1 MPVITMDID
10 DLKKLSGPG
19 FDPDTFKVEVPMIGA
34 SVEKAEGGELSVEFF
49 PSRPDLF
56 CVEGVSRAYRR
67 FSGIDRAP
75 LIDRM
80 KVEGPSNI
88 TVEVDPG
95 LLGIRPV
102 IGCAL
107 VENVKLDS
115 NALISIMNLQEK
127 LHLTIGRKRKKVAIG
142 IHDASM
148 LVPPFRYRAVHP
160 KEVEF
165 VPLQK
170 QGDWDLDRILRYH
183 EKGRDYA
190 WVLDGLDRYPVIM
203 DSHDQVL
210 SFPPIINGELTKVT
224 EGTETIFVDCTG
236 LDVRAVSQCVN
247 IICSQLLERG
257 GTLRSVKVD
266 GPKGK
271 EWESYRLSGG
281 PWPDFRWME
290 RALDLGLTRTWLGKD
305 ISPEEASE
313 ALFRMGYEGIGTD
326 GSLLRC
332 LSPPWRGDILHQ
344 TDIMEDVAIGY
355 GFERFEGV
363 GSNRQTTGRERPIRA
378 LSSLMRESLIG
389 MGYLEIMTLS
399 LTNEDTQFR
408 MMGRAEGMHPRVQN
422 PISVEHTMLRV
433 SAIPSILQVLRSN
446 KHRDLP
452 QDLFEVADVQVGNL
466 DRKVLGVVSVDT
478 KASFTEVKGKVQRLL
493 QDLQVVFDVAPADL
507 GCYIRGRA
515 ACITVHK
522 DVLGKRQKYDGPF
535 PELYGTDGIPLGHMG
550 ELHPSLIAEMELTSP
565 ASAFELDLDL
575 LLSVREHFLIH

>member
-1 MPVITMDID
+1 MDID
-10 DLKKLSGPG
+10 DLKSLAGPG
-19 FDPDTFKVEVPMIGA
+19 FDLEAFKEEVPMIGA
-34 SVEKAEGGELSVEFF
+34 SVEKVEGREVGIEFF

-56 CVEGVSRAYRR
+56 CVEGIARAYRR
-67 FSGIDRAP
+67 FSGIDRSP
-75 LIDRM
+75 MLERM
-80 KVEGPSNI
+80 KVEGPSKI
-88 TVEVDPG
+88 TVDVDPG
-95 LLGIRPV
+95 LIGIRPV

-107 VENVKLDS
+107 VENVKLDQ

-142 IHDASM
+142 IHDVSP

-170 QGDWDLDRILRYH
+170 QGDWDLERILRYH
-183 EKGRDYA
+183 EKGKDYA
-190 WVLDGLDRYPVIM
+190 WVLDNLDRYPVIM
-203 DSHDQVL
+203 DSQDQVL

-224 EGTETIFVDCTG
+224 EDTENIFIDCTG

-247 IICSQLLERG
+247 IISSQLLERG
-257 GTLRSVKVD
+257 GLLRSVKVVR
-266 GPKGK
+266 PKGS
-271 EWESYRLSGG
+271 EWEALGLSGG
-281 PWPDFRWME
+281 LWPDFRWKE
-290 RALDLGLTRTWLGKD
+290 RVLDLGLTRRWLGKD

-313 ALFRMGYEGIGTD
+313 ALFRMGYEGMVSE

-332 LSPPWRGDILHQ
+332 QSPPWRGDILHQ
-344 TDIMEDVAIGY
+344 TDIIEDVAIGY
-355 GFERFEGV
+355 GYGRFEGV
-363 GSNRQTTGRERPIRA
+363 GSRVQTTGRERAIRT
-378 LSSLMRESLIG
+378 LSSMVRESLIG

-399 LTNEDTQFR
+399 LTNEDAQFR
-408 MMGRAEGMHPRVQN
+408 MMGRAERTLPKVQN

-433 SAIPSILQVLRSN
+433 SAVPSILQVLRSN

-452 QDLFEVADVQVGNL
+452 QNLFEVADVQVGNL

-515 ACITVHK
+515 ASITVHK

-535 PELYGTDGIPLGHMG
+535 PELSGTEGIPLGHMG
-550 ELHPSLIAEMELTSP
+550 ELHPSLIAEMELASP

-575 LLSVREHFLIH
+575 LLSVREHFLVH

>member
-10 DLKKLSGPG
+10 DLKALSGPG
-19 FDPDTFKVEVPMIGA
+19 FDPEAFKEEVPMIGA
-34 SVEKAEGGELSVEFF
+34 SVEKVEGREMAVEFF

-56 CVEGVSRAYRR
+56 CVEGIARAYRR
-67 FSGIDRAP
+67 FSGIARAP
-75 LIDRM
+75 LMDRM

-88 TVEVDPG
+88 TVDVDPG

-107 VENVKLDS
+107 VENLKLDS

-127 LHLTIGRKRKKVAIG
+127 LHLTIGRKRRKVAIG
-142 IHDASM
+142 IHDASP
-148 LVPPFRYRAVHP
+148 LVPPFRYKAVHP

-170 QGDWDLDRILRYH
+170 QGDWDLERILRSH
-183 EKGRDYA
+183 EKGKDYA
-190 WVLDGLDRYPVIM
+190 WILDGMERYPVIM
-203 DSHDQVL
+203 DKNDQVL

-224 EGTETIFVDCTG
+224 EGTERIFVDCTG

-266 GPKGK
+266 RPVGI
-271 EWESYRLSGG
+271 EWERFGLPEGT
-281 PWPDFRWME
+281 WPDFRWREMTLE
-290 RALDLGLTRTWLGKD
+290 MGPTRTWLGKE
-305 ISPEEASE
+305 ISNEEASE
-313 ALFRMGYEGIGTD
+313 ALSRMGYEGIRTNGT
-326 GSLLRC
+326 SLRC
-332 LSPPWRGDILHQ
+332 LLPPWRCDILHQ

-355 GFERFEGV
+355 GFGRFEGV
-363 GSNRQTTGRERPIRA
+363 GSRTQTTGRERPLRT
-378 LSSLMRESLIG
+378 LSAMVRESLIG

-399 LTNEDTQFR
+399 LSNEDAQFR
-408 MMGRAEGMHPRVQN
+408 MMGKGERSHPKVQN
-422 PISVEHTMLRV
+422 PISVEHTILRV
-433 SAIPSILQVLRSN
+433 SALPSILQVLRSN

-452 QDLFEVADVQVGNL
+452 QNLFEVADVQVGNL
-466 DRKVLGVVSVDT
+466 DRKVLGVISVDT

-493 QDLQVVFDVAPADL
+493 KDLQVTFDIAPAPL

-515 ACITVHK
+515 ASITLPK
-522 DVLGKRQKYDGPF
+522 EVLGGRTGYDGPF
-535 PELYGTDGIPLGHMG
+535 PELYVNGGIPLGHMG
-550 ELHPSLIAEMELTSP
+550 ELHPSIITEMELASP

-575 LLSVREHFLIH
+575 LLSARSYLIGH